1 MKNIYVVIK
10 RFDKTLPLPEYKT
23 DGSIGFDLVC
33 RQETVIRPFEVKLI
47 PLNVVIKIPKGY
59 GLFLIPRSST
69 PLKKNLLIPNGV
81 GVIDQ
86 DYCGENDEIKL
97 PVLNFS
103 KKDVTVTKG
112 ERIAQAV
119 FVKLEKFNFSEID
132 SMKEKSRGGFGSTG

>member
-86 DYCGENDEIKL
+86 DYCGDNDEIQL
-97 PVLNFS
+97 QFYNFQ
-103 KKDVTVTKG
+103 KIPATVERG
-112 ERIAQAV
+112 ERLGQAA
-119 FVKLEKFNFSEID
+119 FVKIDKAQWDEVEKMD
-132 SMKEKSRGGFGSTG
+132 EKTRGGFGTTG